1 MVAYEKEGDIAMNY
15 GEYETALDHY
25 NTSRKFF
32 QTPLRIYYKMG
43 EACRMLKDYDKAEY
57 YYQKIITENDSL
69 KLSEEFPDLF
79 FNLADVSISN
89 GNIFKIGRASCRE
102 RV

>member
-1 MVAYEKEGDIAMNY
+1 MSCILKYLSTFIFSLLFVTSVFSQERYMVAYEKEGDIAMNY

-57 YYQKIITENDSL
+57 YYQKVITENDSL
-69 KLSEEFPDLF
+69 KDRKS
-79 FNLADVSISN
+79 V
-89 GNIFKIGRASCRE
+89 
-102 RV
+102 V